1 MSMEGETVERTDM
14 AAKLTSYFHGVKRVV
29 NNMTVEGTE
38 SKTK

>member
-1 MSMEGETVERTDM
+1 M
-14 AAKLTSYFHGVKRVV
+14 AAKLMSDFHGVKRVV